1 MIEHMAEKKTVLLGV
16 TGGIA
21 AYKAASLASAL
32 TKRNYTV
39 LPVLTK
45 GACEFVSPLTF
56 TAVTGNKA
64 LTELFDSGIEPE
76 IAHIALARRADLVL
90 IAPATADV
98 LAKLACGIADDL
110 LTSAVLAATCKKLVA
125 PAMNTHMF
133 ENPATQRNLA
143 QLRADGFGV
152 VEPGRGHLACGEDGR
167 GRLADE
173 EDLIA
178 AVESTLN
185 GNDSLAGKKVVVSAG
200 PTIEPIDPVR
210 CLTNR
215 STGKMGYAVAKMAAR
230 RGAEVVLVSGK
241 TSLPAPYGADVLRV
255 ETAAE
260 MAQAV
265 LREAAG
271 ADLVIMAAAV
281 ADYTPAEYAENKIK
295 KSGGALT
302 LALRRT
308 EDILAALGERKPAWQ
323 VLCGFSMETENLLE
337 NSRKKLAAKHADLIV
352 ANPVAEEGAGFACDT
367 NRAVLLSATEETALP
382 MMTKEALADAI
393 LDRLTE
399 MLGAKISAGAVKS

>member
-1 MIEHMAEKKTVLLGV
+1 MAEKKTILLGV

-21 AYKAASLASAL
+21 AYKAAGLASAL
-32 TKRNYTV
+32 TKRGYTV

-45 GACEFVSPLTF
+45 GACEFISPLTF

-76 IAHIALARRADLVL
+76 IAHIALAKQADLVL

-98 LAKLACGIADDL
+98 IAKVANGIADDL

-152 VEPGRGHLACGEDGR
+152 VEPGKGHLACGEDGK

-173 EDLIA
+173 EELIA
-178 AVESTLN
+178 AVECALH

-210 CLTNR
+210 YLTNR
-215 STGKMGYAVAKMAAR
+215 STGKMGYAVAKMAAL
-230 RGAEVVLVSGK
+230 RGADVVLVSGK
-241 TSLPAPYGADVLRV
+241 TNLPVPYGTSVLNV

-260 MAQAV
+260 MAEAV
-265 LREAAG
+265 LRESAE

-295 KSGGALT
+295 KSGGELT
-302 LALRRT
+302 LILRRT
-308 EDILAALGERKPAWQ
+308 EDILAELGGKKPDWQ
-323 VLCGFSMETENLLE
+323 VLCGFSMETENLME
-337 NSRKKLAAKHADLIV
+337 NSRKKLTAKHADLIV
-352 ANPVAEEGAGFACDT
+352 ANSISEEGAGFAADT
-367 NRAVLLSATEETALP
+367 NKAVLLSADEETVLP
-382 MMTKEALADAI
+382 MMTKDALADAI
-393 LDRLTE
+393 LDRMAE
-399 MLGAKISAGAVKS
+399 MLEVKTSAIAVKV